1 MWLEYLILNL
11 SQMNELVWVKEL
23 IQVLGEIES

>member
-1 MWLEYLILNL
+1 
-11 SQMNELVWVKEL
+11 MNELVWVKEL